1 MSQTKAEKKEMN
13 KKLNQQ
19 YIETKINPIIE
30 PMTHALFSELET
42 SPNEDPIE
50 FMLKHLAKDYGNRPS
65 ALEAER
71 MELEFLREEVP
82 NLQKVHGIQN
92 KIYGKMRSYLGENLT
107 AGHNN
112 DGNQSSSSSE
122 DEQEDVGELPPMN
135 S

>member
-1 MSQTKAEKKEMN
+1 
-13 KKLNQQ
+13 
-19 YIETKINPIIE
+19 
-30 PMTHALFSELET
+30 MTHALFTELEI

-92 KIYGKMRSYLGENLT
+92 KIYRKMSNYLGQNLT
-107 AGHNN
+107 ASDKN

-122 DEQEDVGELPPMN
+122 DEEEDAGELPPMN